1 MNRNETYK
9 KHFRYD
15 RLILATTTY
24 DAGIFPA
31 MESFIHH
38 LIAKNYQ
45 NRSIGLIENGS
56 WAPMAAKKMKA
67 LLEPLKNIT
76 FIEPIVTI
84 KSALKSADLETLQ
97 TLADNLSKET
107 K

>member
-1 MNRNETYK
+1 MFIAYTSVYGHTKVVAEKLKELLEIKGIKVAISDLAREDMAEALEDA
-9 KHFRYD
+9 FRYD

-67 LLEPLKNIT
+67 LL
-76 FIEPIVTI
+76 
-84 KSALKSADLETLQ
+84 D
-97 TLADNLSKET
+97 
-107 K
+107 